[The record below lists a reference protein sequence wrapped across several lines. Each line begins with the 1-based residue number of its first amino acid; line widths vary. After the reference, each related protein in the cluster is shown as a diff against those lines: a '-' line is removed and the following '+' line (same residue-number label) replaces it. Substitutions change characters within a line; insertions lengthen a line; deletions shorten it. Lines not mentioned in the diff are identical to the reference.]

1 MTFSID
7 GGHGDLLIKKWRVL
21 GASPTDI
28 QFYQMLLPISPPMG
42 HRANL
47 IRFWICEKKKG
58 KKKNMKKTTYGLPW
72 GFWGD
77 GMSDLI
83 IDR

>member
-28 QFYQMLLPISPPMG
+28 QFNQMLLPISPPMG

-58 KKKNMKKTTYGLPW
+58 KKKNMKKDYLWFATGILGRW
-72 GFWGD
+72 DVG
-77 GMSDLI
+77 SDN
-83 IDR
+83 